1 MFRRKSVIFQDQCR
15 SSEVRMKLSYK
26 IFGAFLVTS
35 LAIAG
40 LTIGTLH
47 FLGRRIFVNYVK
59 KIQIE
64 KLSDLTDMLVSE
76 YEMSGGWDQLAANPR
91 RWYRMVRSAG
101 RRNTELERLPPDH
114 SHDLEREHQSKT
126 TEGSPMPSPP
136 FDSRSHIFLLDANK
150 HLVAGRAKDYDD
162 SSLREI
168 ELNGKTIGWLGF
180 SKREP
185 RLTPLEAA
193 FLREQNKLFY
203 LIGGGI
209 FLLTAAA
216 SFFLS
221 RHLLSPIRKL
231 TEGTQAL
238 ASREFDTRITVR
250 SGDELGQLA
259 SDFNAMAQ
267 TLEEYEEMRK
277 QWISD
282 ISHELRTPLSILR
295 GEIEAMQDGLRDV
308 NQQAL
313 DSLYSEVL
321 HLSKIVGDLHELS
334 MADAGALRLDLKP
347 LDPIQVL
354 KETVKL
360 YRNRFEAAG
369 MIIQTELE
377 TDSKLAM
384 LGDAGRLGQLYG
396 NILENALRYADAPGS
411 LKIWQNTS
419 SGREISLCF
428 EDSGPGVPEPSV
440 GRLFDRLYRVDSSRT
455 RNKGGSGLGLA
466 ICKAI
471 VESHGGTISAA
482 NGSLGGL
489 KLQIRL
495 PLA

>member
-1 MFRRKSVIFQDQCR
+1 
-15 SSEVRMKLSYK
+15 VRMKLSYK
-26 IFGAFLVTS
+26 IFAAFLVTS

-76 YEMSGGWDQLAANPR
+76 YETSGGWQQLEANPG

-101 RRNTELERLPPDH
+101 RRNTELERIPPDH
-114 SHDLEREHQSKT
+114 SHDSAREHHSKT
-126 TEGSPMPSPP
+126 ADRAPMPHPP

-150 HLVAGRAKDYDD
+150 HPVAGRAKDYDD

-221 RHLLSPIRKL
+221 RHLLSPIREL

-238 ASREFDTRITVR
+238 ASREFDTRIAVR

-267 TLEEYEEMRK
+267 TLAEYEEMRK

-295 GEIEAMQDGLRDV
+295 GEIEAMQDGVRDV

-354 KETVKL
+354 KETLKL

-369 MIIQTELE
+369 IIIQTELE
-377 TDSKLAM
+377 TDGKLTM

-411 LKIWQNTS
+411 LKIWQNAS
-419 SGREISLCF
+419 SEREISLCF
-428 EDSGPGVPEPSV
+428 EDSGPGVPEQSV

>member
-1 MFRRKSVIFQDQCR
+1 M
-15 SSEVRMKLSYK
+15 RMKLSYK

-35 LAIAG
+35 LAIAA

-64 KLSDLTDMLVSE
+64 KLSDLTEMLISE
-76 YEMSGGWDQLAANPR
+76 YETSGGWNRLETNPGS
-91 RWYRMVRSAG
+91 WYRMVRIAG
-101 RRNTELERLPPDH
+101 RRNPELERSRLDRSGDLDQEHGNRPHENPH
-114 SHDLEREHQSKT
+114 SPHFDL
-126 TEGSPMPSPP
+126 
-136 FDSRSHIFLLDANK
+136 RSHIFLLDANK
-150 HLVAGRAKDYDD
+150 HLIAGHVKDYDD
-162 SSLREI
+162 SSLQEI
-168 ELNGKTIGWLGF
+168 ELDGKPIGWLGV

-203 LIGGGI
+203 MIGSGI

-238 ASREFDTRITVR
+238 ASRKFDTRIEVR

-267 TLEEYEEMRK
+267 TLSQYEEMRK

-282 ISHELRTPLSILR
+282 IAHELRTPLSILR
-295 GEIEAMQDGLRDV
+295 GEIEAMQDGIRQVDR
-308 NQQAL
+308 QAL
-313 DSLYSEVL
+313 DSIHSEVL
-321 HLSKIVGDLHELS
+321 HLSKLVSDLHELS
-334 MADAGALRLDLKP
+334 MADTGALRLDPKP
-347 LDPIQVL
+347 IDPIRVL
-354 KETVKL
+354 EEIL
-360 YRNRFEAAG
+360 EIYHNQFEAAG
-369 MIIQTELE
+369 IAVQTELE
-377 TDSKLAM
+377 NGREIIIS
-384 LGDAGRLGQLYG
+384 GDAGRLGQLYG
-396 NILENALRYADAPGS
+396 NILENVLRYADAPGT
-411 LKIWQNTS
+411 LRIRQKTS
-419 SGREISLCF
+419 SDDQITLSF
-428 EDSGPGVPEPSV
+428 EDSGPGVPERSLD
-440 GRLFDRLYRVDSSRT
+440 RLFDRLYRVDSSRA

-466 ICKAI
+466 ICKTI
-471 VESHGGTISAA
+471 VESHGGAISAA

-489 KLQIRL
+489 KIRVRL